1 MNNLFFTY
9 VPGTSLIHRLD
20 PRTKIIAVMIASIVI
35 FRSFSF
41 AEMAFIGAALL
52 ILFLVSHVSY
62 RVALAS
68 VKPILL
74 FLTIIF
80 IMQLFLT
87 GGDALFSLFGLTATK
102 EGLHTGM
109 LLTIRFVYLLL
120 FASLLTATT
129 APSML
134 TAGIERMLRPLPL
147 KKLGISS
154 FDLATMMSLSIH
166 FFPLL
171 YEHFSQLR
179 DAQVSRGLDI
189 RRSPFKTVYSLSI
202 PMMRIAFR
210 SAEEVSLA
218 MESRCYQGVSRTSL
232 LNPRMQKTDFVVLPA
247 FITFMWLILLLA

>member
-1 MNNLFFTY
+1 MNDLFFTY
-9 VPGTSLIHRLD
+9 IPGTSLIHRLD

-35 FRSFSF
+35 FKSFSF
-41 AEMAFIGAALL
+41 AEMASIGAVFLS
-52 ILFLVSHVSY
+52 LFLISRVSY
-62 RVALAS
+62 KVALAS
-68 VKPILL
+68 VKPMLL
-74 FLTIIF
+74 FLAIIF

-87 GGDALFSLFGLTATK
+87 GENELFSLFGSKATW
-102 EGLHTGM
+102 EGLHTGI
-109 LLTIRFVYLLL
+109 LLTTRFVYLLL

-147 KKLGISS
+147 EKLGISS

-171 YEHFSQLR
+171 HEHFGHLK
-179 DAQVSRGLDI
+179 DAQISRGLDPGH
-189 RRSPFKTVYSLSI
+189 SPFKMVYSLSV

-210 SAEEVSLA
+210 SAEEVSFA

-232 LNPRMQKTDFVVLPA
+232 FNPHMKKTDFVALPV
-247 FITFMWLILLLA
+247 FITVMKLILLLA